1 MSAPLLLDQP
11 DQKSEP
17 VFVAHCLSPSQR
29 QDLALQVLSRS
40 QPVSE
45 LAGEHGVSRK
55 FLYHQADKAH
65 KALEEAFDP
74 PPDEAEVLFF
84 LPVTR
89 AWLRQFV
96 VALVLICHASF
107 RGIVELFRDL
117 LDTPLS
123 VGTVHNIVAQAVVE
137 ARKVNAR
144 EDLSTIFIGAHDE
157 IFQSS
162 QPVLVG
168 CDAVS
173 TYCYLL
179 AQEEGRDATT
189 WGVHLL
195 ELEARGLHPD
205 HTVADFGKGLRA
217 GQAQAWPG
225 VPCWGDLFHI
235 VAELVQT
242 ATFLENRALGAMA
255 TRHKLDQKM
264 TAARRKAKG
273 QALSKKL
280 ASARRAETQAIELA
294 DEVAV
299 LVGWMQQDILSV
311 VGPNVSTRAQ
321 LYDFVVEELQKRQ
334 SQSPHRIGPVVRKLE
349 NGKADLLAFAAHLE
363 NRLALLSQ
371 EFSVPVEVVRQLF
384 ESFGLPQTD
393 PKRWQQEVLVRQQ
406 LGSRFYPLQQAIS
419 QVIDSTLRASSV
431 VENLNSRL
439 RNYFFLR
446 KHLGKDY
453 LDLLR
458 FFLNHR
464 RFLRSEYPERE
475 GRSPAEILTGRTHA
489 HWLSLLGFQPFKKAA

>member
-1 MSAPLLLDQP
+1 MSATLLIDQ
-11 DQKSEP
+11 QGQSSESN
-17 VFVAHCLSPSQR
+17 FAAHRLSPSQR

-40 QPVSE
+40 RSVSQ
-45 LAGEHGVSRK
+45 LASEHDVSRK
-55 FLYHQADKAH
+55 FLYHQADRAH

-74 PPDEAEVLFF
+74 PQDEAEVLFW
-84 LPVTR
+84 LPVTK

-96 VALVLICHASF
+96 LSLILICHASF

-117 LDTPLS
+117 LDTRIC

-144 EDLSTIFIGAHDE
+144 EDLSAIRVGAHDE
-157 IFQSS
+157 IFQSD

-195 ELEARGLHPD
+195 ELEQRGLHPD
-205 HTVADFGKGLRA
+205 HILADFGKGLRA

-225 VPCWGDLFHI
+225 VPCWGDHFHI
-235 VAELVQT
+235 VQDLVQM
-242 ATFLENRALGAMA
+242 ATFLENRALAAMA
-255 TRHKLDQKM
+255 FRHKLEQKM
-264 TAARRKAKG
+264 ANARRKAQG

-280 ASARRAETQAIELA
+280 ATARQTETQAVELA

-311 VGPNVSTRAQ
+311 VGPHVSTRAQ
-321 LYDFVVEELQKRQ
+321 LYDFVVGELRARQ
-334 SQSPHRIGPVVRKLE
+334 PLSPHRIEPVVRKLE
-349 NGKADLLAFAAHLE
+349 NGKADLLAFAGHLE
-363 NRLALLSQ
+363 SRLALLSQ
-371 EFSVPVEVVRQLF
+371 EFCVAAEVVRQLF
-384 ESFGLPQTD
+384 ESFGLPKTD
-393 PKRWQQEVLVRQQ
+393 PKRWQQEALLQKQ
-406 LGSRFYPLQQAIS
+406 LGSRFYPLQKAIS
-419 QVIDSTLRASSV
+419 HLIDSTLRASSV
-431 VENLNSRL
+431 AENLNSRL

-464 RFLRSEYPERE
+464 RFLRSEYPERT
-475 GRSPAEILTGRTHA
+475 GKSPAEILTGKEHP

>member
-1 MSAPLLLDQP
+1 MSATLLIDQP

-17 VFVAHCLSPSQR
+17 IFAAHCLSPSQR

-45 LAGEHGVSRK
+45 LAGEHAVSRK

-74 PPDEAEVLFF
+74 PPDEADVLFF
-84 LPVTR
+84 LPVTK
-89 AWLRQFV
+89 AWLRSFV
-96 VALVLICHASF
+96 LALVFICHASF

-117 LDTPLS
+117 LDTRIS
-123 VGTVHNIVAQAVVE
+123 IGTVHNIVSQAVVE
-137 ARKVNAR
+137 ARKVNAG
-144 EDLSTIFIGAHDE
+144 EDLSAIRVGAHDE
-157 IFQSS
+157 VFQSD

-195 ELEARGLHPD
+195 ELEQRGLPFDKAQGPHPD

-225 VPCWGDLFHI
+225 VPCWGDHFHI
-235 VAELVQT
+235 VAELVQM
-242 ATFLENRALGAMA
+242 ATFLENRALGTMA
-255 TRHKLDQKM
+255 FRHKLEQKM
-264 TAARRKAKG
+264 TAARRKTKG
-273 QALSKKL
+273 QSLSKKL
-280 ASARRAETQAIELA
+280 ASARKTETQAVELA

-321 LYDFVVEELQKRQ
+321 LYDFVVEELRKRQ
-334 SQSPHRIGPVVRKLE
+334 PQAPHRIEPVVRKLE
-349 NGKADLLAFAAHLE
+349 NGKADLLAFAVHLE
-363 NRLALLSQ
+363 SRLVLLTQ
-371 EFSVPVEVVRQLF
+371 EFSVPVEGVRQLF
-384 ESFGLPQTD
+384 ENFGLPQTD
-393 PKRWQQEVLVRQQ
+393 PKRWQQEALLRRR

-419 QVIDSTLRASSV
+419 QIINSTLRASSV

-464 RFLRSEYPERE
+464 RFLRSEYPERT
-475 GRSPAEILTGRTHA
+475 GKSPAEILTGKEHP
-489 HWLSLLGFQPFKKAA
+489 H